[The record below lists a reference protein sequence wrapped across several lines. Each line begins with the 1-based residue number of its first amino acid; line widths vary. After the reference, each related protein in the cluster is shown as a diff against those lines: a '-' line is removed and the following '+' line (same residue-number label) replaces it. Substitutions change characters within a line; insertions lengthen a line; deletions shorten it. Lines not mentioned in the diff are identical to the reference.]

1 MLVLRAARPFADG
14 IAANTMEVRIMKTGI
29 YSTALIAALTLPAAA
44 FAQTGN
50 AYAQVDLNS
59 SPAAHAQLPADVHA
73 AEARV
78 ATRSGADDATLWGVG
93 GVPGGM
99 SQSGMGAHSHTRAVL
114 YLHY

>member
-1 MLVLRAARPFADG
+1 
-14 IAANTMEVRIMKTGI
+14 MKTGF
-29 YSTALIAALTLPAAA
+29 YSTALIAALVLPAAA

-50 AYAQVDLNS
+50 AYARFDLIS
-59 SPAAHAQLPADVHA
+59 GPAAHAQLPADVHA

-99 SQSGMGAHSHTRAVL
+99 SQSGMSAHSHSRAVL
-114 YLHY
+114 YLHH